1 MTSLSMGSVN
11 IVVIVE
17 SARDFIT
24 HTGHALK
31 QFHVASVVAVA
42 AALGRLAAPLT
53 LAALIDPKASSFF
66 YSFTATR
73 YGQSQVRLRFSGRT
87 TATTCL

>member
-1 MTSLSMGSVN
+1 MGSVN
-11 IVVIVE
+11 LVVIIE
-17 SARDFIT
+17 SARDLVT
-24 HTGHALK
+24 HSGQALK
-31 QFHVASVVAVA
+31 RFHVASVAAVG

-53 LAALIDPKASSFF
+53 LAALIDSKGSSFF

-73 YGQSQVRLRFSGRT
+73 YGQSQVRLQFSGRT